1 MRTTITLDADV
12 AAKLKAESKKTGRP
26 FKAVVNEYLRLG
38 FTARQHLK
46 GRGAFKIKARPLG
59 LKTGVNID
67 NMGELLEQIEGP
79 SHR

>member
-38 FTARQHLK
+38 FTARQQLK
-46 GRGAFKIKARPLG
+46 RNPFKVKARPLG
-59 LKTGVNID
+59 LKAGVNID
-67 NMGELLEQIEGP
+67 NVGELLEQIEGP

>member
-38 FTARQHLK
+38 FTARQQLK
-46 GRGAFKIKARPLG
+46 RRDPFRVRARPLG
-59 LKTGVNID
+59 LRAGVSID
-67 NMGELLEQIEGP
+67 MGELREQIDGP